1 MAENQDSGRINKSF
15 KILNIKLKEKEPVL
29 TSQGTFYVRYM
40 TVSDLKAFN
49 SYLDKNKDK
58 TNTDLKVLGESALK
72 TFVCTDGGPENTPAL
87 SEEIYS
93 KLTIK
98 DIQDLAAG
106 LVQICDLGPLP
117 EGDALLGLGAV
128 LFDSITMEAK
138 RLSEN
143 TTEIKRILD
152 KNFGSISESAKIALG
167 DNLNAL
173 SSIRENLMISSAVES
188 MRKNFENQENLYK
201 SGITKSIRSQ
211 LETDSVAKE
220 ARIHELFIP
229 PPIHFPK
236 LEETPVGRAAIAS
249 EESAR
254 QLREVAGLVGQMAE
268 KLGSLHTVFLTD
280 VLPQW
285 VNNLENSSQ
294 ATNQTLNQA
303 ERSLVWAKRALFASV
318 VLTIFQLYI
327 AREYKLEND
336 TQQKTSESLMR
347 QQLEAFHDNN
357 KQLAADSKRLQEE
370 FLKLSQS
377 LARQPPKKWKRSRQ
391 RARSP
396 RVDLKP

>member
-15 KILNIKLKEKEPVL
+15 KILNVKLKEKEPVL
-29 TSQGTFYVRYM
+29 TSHGTFYVRYM

-106 LVQICDLGPLP
+106 LVQVCDLGPLP
-117 EGDALLGLGAV
+117 EGDVLQALGSV
-128 LFDSITMEAK
+128 LFDSISMEAK
-138 RLSEN
+138 RKAEN
-143 TTEIKRILD
+143 AAEIKRMLD
-152 KNFGSISESAKIALG
+152 KNFGSISELAKVALG
-167 DNLNAL
+167 NSLNEL
-173 SSIRENLMISSAVES
+173 SSIRENLMMSPAVES
-188 MRKNFENQENLYK
+188 IRKNYENQEDLYK
-201 SGITKSIRSQ
+201 NICSK
-211 LETDSVAKE
+211 LETDSIAKK
-220 ARIHELFIP
+220 ALIP
-229 PPIHFPK
+229 GVSNFHFPK
-236 LEETPVGRAAIAS
+236 IEETPVGRAAIAS

-254 QLREVAGLVGQMAE
+254 QLSEVVGFVGQMAE
-268 KLGSLHTVFLTD
+268 KLGNLHTVFLTD

-294 ATNQTLNQA
+294 TTNQTLNQA
-303 ERSLVWAKRALFASV
+303 ERSLFWAKWALIASV
-318 VLTIFQLYI
+318 VVTVLMTGWQLYI

-336 TQQKTSESLMR
+336 AQQKTSESLMR
-347 QQLEAFHDNN
+347 QQLEVIQEHN
-357 KQLAADSKRLQEE
+357 KQLVADSKRLQEE
-370 FLKLSQS
+370 LVKLSQS
-377 LARQPPKKWKRSRQ
+377 FAGQPSNKSKRSRQ
-391 RARSP
+391 WTRTP
-396 RVDLKP
+396 RVD